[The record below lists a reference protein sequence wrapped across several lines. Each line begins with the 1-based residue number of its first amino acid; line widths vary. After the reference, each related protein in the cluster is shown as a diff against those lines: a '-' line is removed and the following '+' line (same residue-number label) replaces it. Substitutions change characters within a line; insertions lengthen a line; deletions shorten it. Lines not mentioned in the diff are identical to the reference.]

1 VEGEWPLAGLSQRG
15 FGGNEIS
22 GSRMGH
28 GSSSQHCKGGKL
40 IQSRITSG
48 LCCKMVQFNSLKGCS
63 AAQACDGSS
72 LLFLKSHISNSPAG
86 PHPCCAVLLP

>member
-1 VEGEWPLAGLSQRG
+1 
-15 FGGNEIS
+15 
-22 GSRMGH
+22 MGH

-72 LLFLKSHISNSPAG
+72 LLFLKSHISNSPASVTAQKRMEAAE
-86 PHPCCAVLLP
+86 PALR